1 MQKTAKIISIIF
13 HPLIIPVYGL
23 ILFFNTNTYLNFA
36 IPSELKQ
43 AILLLVGI
51 STFIIPTLITLLLL
65 NKGFIKNLEM
75 ETTKERIIPYSFT
88 FIFYVFTLFMLRKAP
103 VPPLIFKFIIGA
115 ALSVLLAFIIN
126 FKWKISAHAIG
137 VGGLIGALIFSSIIL
152 ETNLIL
158 FVVFAFLASGLVISA
173 RLVLK
178 SHTPIQVYA
187 GFLLGVLCQFFA
199 IYT

>member
-75 ETTKERIIPYSFT
+75 ETTKERIIPYS
-88 FIFYVFTLFMLRKAP
+88 
-103 VPPLIFKFIIGA
+103 FKFIIGA